1 MEFEHG
7 VLAQPPFPPEEDEG
21 DDKTHNGSSNHA
33 TIRPWLSDSSPLC
46 EEDETASPSHGNG
59 HTDPIAFSQ
68 SAEHIAIVSFVGL
81 GSSQGWCGRLE
92 KDQTSKS
99 NTAESGKSARY
110 MIVWG
115 RALTVD

>member
-21 DDKTHNGSSNHA
+21 NDKAHDGSSND
-33 TIRPWLSDSSPLC
+33 TSIRPWLGDPSPLC

-68 SAEHIAIVSFVGL
+68 SAEHITVVSFVGL

-92 KDQTSKS
+92 QDQTSKS
-99 NTAESGKSARY
+99 NATESGKSAWY
-110 MIVWG
+110 VIGLG